1 MQTNTTYTVNND
13 GSVVIVTTQNFDNG
27 DSNVQT
33 RNITADQFAIRV
45 SAKQKIVDTNTA
57 ELDALN
63 TTLATVM
70 TKTVINPLPPQ
81 QI

>member
-13 GSVVIVTTQNFDNG
+13 GSVVMVTTQNFDNG

-33 RNITADQFAIRV
+33 RNITADQFNARV
-45 SAKQKIVDTNTA
+45 SAKQKIVDTHTA

-70 TKTVINPLPPQ
+70 TKTIIKPLPPQ
-81 QI
+81 I